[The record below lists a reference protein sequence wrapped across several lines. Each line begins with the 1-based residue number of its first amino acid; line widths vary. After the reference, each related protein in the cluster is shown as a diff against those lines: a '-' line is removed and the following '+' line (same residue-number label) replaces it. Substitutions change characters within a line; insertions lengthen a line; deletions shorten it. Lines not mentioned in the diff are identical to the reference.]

1 MGYHSGQLVA
11 HSYVHIHAI
20 GQVVLQN
27 LLPHGR
33 HLRPPLIHNVSFSR
47 QSRSRLVARWPHLH
61 LSFYFLG
68 ELGRRLNAVTGKFLK
83 QTSSF
88 KACCHT
94 TLYSMIINDSF
105 VVLKSVLLT
114 TLTIRA
120 ALKVTRSASQ
130 HNIYDLYDQ
139 LIDCGYSCKCLLN
152 AKRPCDCRVLC
163 LRLKSSLCSC
173 AHSI

>member
-11 HSYVHIHAI
+11 HSYVHIQAI
-20 GQVVLQN
+20 GPVVLQN

-33 HLRPPLIHNVSFSR
+33 HLRPPLIHNVSFTR

-88 KACCHT
+88 KACCHP
-94 TLYSMIINDSF
+94 TLYSMGLGLSMIP
-105 VVLKSVLLT
+105 LLF
-114 TLTIRA
+114 
-120 ALKVTRSASQ
+120 
-130 HNIYDLYDQ
+130 
-139 LIDCGYSCKCLLN
+139 
-152 AKRPCDCRVLC
+152 
-163 LRLKSSLCSC
+163 
-173 AHSI
+173 